1 MYKRYALMINAVLL
15 GSTIN
20 YGSESIDQNI
30 YHNNSFVTIAP
41 PTVTVESAL
50 KQLAA
55 ETKDKPLIIPFLGA
69 DATAIAT
76 KPTVSSKIRTAISKR
91 NPQILTATVVGN
103 IFMQNTPLVPGKVIK
118 LQVYYS
124 GSQ

>member
-1 MYKRYALMINAVLL
+1 MYKRYALMTSAVLL

-20 YGSESIDQNI
+20 YGSESIDQKI
-30 YHNNSFVTIAP
+30 YHNNSFVNIAP

-50 KQLAA
+50 KQLAT

-76 KPTVSSKIRTAISKR
+76 KPTVSSKIRTAISNR
-91 NPQILTATVVGN
+91 NPQILTATVVKN
-103 IFMQNTPLVPGKVIK
+103 IFMQNTLLAPGKVIN
-118 LQVYYS
+118 LQIYYS

>member
-1 MYKRYALMINAVLL
+1 MYKRYALMTSAVLL